1 MKTYFGLEVIDHLN
15 GKVVRYSDIQ
25 KLPFFE
31 FWLESQSGST
41 VVQLNSSNEPCT
53 PSETG
58 INLNDWIAFS
68 MLFIETGKHRY
79 MD

>member
-15 GKVVRYSDIQ
+15 GKVVRHSDIQ
-25 KLPFFE
+25 KLPFYE
-31 FWLESQSGST
+31 FWLESHFGST
-41 VVQLNSSNEPCT
+41 VVQLNSNKTACK

-58 INLNDWIAFS
+58 VYLNDWIEFS
-68 MLFIETGKHRY
+68 KLFIETGKHRY